1 MVLDTVSK
9 PFSTFTQDIGH
20 TDKTDHVSE
29 IPQYN
34 PGAGYRQLEFLLGRI
49 KSLTQRGDFTTLPG
63 DFTG

>member
-1 MVLDTVSK
+1 MLEICHMNGTD
-9 PFSTFTQDIGH
+9 DI
-20 TDKTDHVSE
+20 SE
-29 IPQYN
+29 IPQST